1 MSSIFDSLTVA
12 TQLQKAN
19 QAFVLLDDAHA
30 EAAQSRLYVDLQQ
43 VLLCAEKAQWPTLIE
58 NLEQALQQ
66 GYYAVSLL
74 SYETGAQLQ
83 NIQERET
90 PAISKILLFKTCYP
104 LNQDEVVAFLTHMAD
119 GEQDQHHATA
129 GIAHVRANVNEQQFD
144 AAIAKVQAYIAA
156 GDTYQ
161 VNYTYRLHFDAYG
174 SPLHLYR
181 RLRERQP
188 VPYGALIVLQDG
200 EAVVSMSPE
209 LFVRHSKGQLQAR
222 PMKGTAAATGDA
234 VQDQTIAT
242 ELAADMKNRAENL
255 MIVDLLRNDLGR
267 IAETGTVSVPKLF
280 EVTRFS
286 SVLQMTS
293 TVNAQLRKD
302 LTLVDVLSA
311 LFPCGSITGAPK
323 HRTMEIIREI
333 ESAPRDLY
341 TGAIGWFDPPAHEL
355 NKQQI
360 LGDFCLSV
368 PIRTLQLQAPDI
380 ADSLQIRRG
389 VMGVGAGI
397 VYDSVASDEFAEC
410 QLKARFLTGLQAPF
424 ELFETM
430 YATHE
435 DGCRR
440 RYQHLQRLRHSAE
453 YFGFKWDETEITHR
467 LQQACDELLPQTPY
481 RLRLSINPNGQVS
494 VNTGVFAPFDSPP
507 QVLLADTATHSRD
520 LFLQHKTSLRQQYD
534 AAWKTAEQ
542 RGAFDMLFFNEHGY
556 LTEGGRSNVLL
567 QIDGRWY
574 TPPLSDGVLPGI
586 MRGELL
592 NDPRYRLSEKSLTR
606 DDLQH
611 AQQIMLC
618 NSLRGVFSVDL
629 VSG

>member
-1 MSSIFDSLTVA
+1 MSSIFDSLMVA

-19 QAFVLLDDAHA
+19 QTFVLLDDALA
-30 EAAQSRLYVDLQQ
+30 ESAQSRLYVDLQQ
-43 VLLCAEKAQWPTLIE
+43 VLLCAEKTQWPTLIE
-58 NLEQALQQ
+58 GLEQALHQ

-74 SYETGAQLQ
+74 SYETGAQLL

-90 PAISKILLFKTCYP
+90 PAISKILLFKTCYQ
-104 LNQDEVVAFLTHMAD
+104 LNQNEVVAFLAHMTAGD
-119 GEQDQHHATA
+119 QDQHQVAA
-129 GIAHVRANVNEQQFD
+129 GIAHIRANVNEQQFD
-144 AAIAKVQAYIAA
+144 AAIAKVQSYIAA

-188 VPYGALIVLQDG
+188 VPYGALIVLPEG

-234 VQDQTIAT
+234 VQDQKIAA

-302 LTLVDVLSA
+302 LTLVDILTA

-341 TGAIGWFDPPAHEL
+341 TGAIGWFDPPAKEL
-355 NKQQI
+355 RIQQI
-360 LGDFCLSV
+360 PGDFCLSV
-368 PIRTLQLQAPDI
+368 PIRTLQLQAPDT
-380 ADSLQIRRG
+380 AHSLQVRRG

-430 YATHE
+430 YATYE

-467 LQQACDELLPQTPY
+467 LQQACDKFLPQTPY

-494 VNTGVFAPFDSPP
+494 VNTGVLTPFDSRP
-507 QVLLADTATHSRD
+507 QVLLAETMTHSRN

-629 VSG
+629 VSD